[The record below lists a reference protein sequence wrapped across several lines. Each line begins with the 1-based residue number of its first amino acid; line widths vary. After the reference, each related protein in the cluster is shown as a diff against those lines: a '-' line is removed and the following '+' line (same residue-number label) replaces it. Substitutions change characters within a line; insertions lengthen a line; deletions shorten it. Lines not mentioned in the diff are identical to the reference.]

1 LFIKT
6 LVEFLYDV
14 LLCMKQ
20 LSTICISNDV
30 IYFFVE
36 REIFVRTVFEPHTK
50 KHLSFFPRFIKKKFP
65 FLPKRLIR
73 LEGLAVDLA

>member
-14 LLCMKQ
+14 FLCKKQ

-36 REIFVRTVFEPHTK
+36 REIFVRTVFEPQTK
-50 KHLSFFPRFIKKKFP
+50 KHLSTLHKEKIP
-65 FLPKRLIR
+65 FSA
-73 LEGLAVDLA
+73 EATY